1 MRGRPVQP
9 GEILLADYIKRLGI
23 TYGLQP
29 LAPEGP
35 GWPTEG
41 HHILTSS
48 IMSRGSKR
56 RANAKIIAGSGL
68 DKKTLSEADIC
79 EKFITPAIQ
88 QARWNTVEQIYRE
101 YTLRPGLVVVRG
113 NQSQHNAPY
122 GDF

>member
-1 MRGRPVQP
+1 M
-9 GEILLADYIKRLGI
+9 AN
-23 TYGLQP
+23 
-29 LAPEGP
+29 
-35 GWPTEG
+35 
-41 HHILTSS
+41 
-48 IMSRGSKR
+48 RGSSHPDFVNNEPWQQTAGKR